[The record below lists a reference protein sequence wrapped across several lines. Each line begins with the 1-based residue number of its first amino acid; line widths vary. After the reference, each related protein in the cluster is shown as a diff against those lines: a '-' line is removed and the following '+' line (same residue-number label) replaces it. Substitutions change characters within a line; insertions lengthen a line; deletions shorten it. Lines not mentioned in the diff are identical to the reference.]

1 MLKKSYFCAF
11 KKSRVRVKGFC
22 PRQGKIN
29 EEPMVCQKMKK
40 FFVLLFGLMT
50 LNAFAFNDR
59 PVTFQQLPQKAQQ
72 FINTHFKGVEFLSA
86 TVDDDYEVYLANG
99 TKVEFTLQG
108 EWKEV
113 KCPGSAVPTAI
124 VPAAITKY
132 VKAQFPNSTIVKID
146 KKYGGYDVELNNDME
161 LKFDKNGKF
170 LSYDD

>member
-1 MLKKSYFCAF
+1 
-11 KKSRVRVKGFC
+11 
-22 PRQGKIN
+22 
-29 EEPMVCQKMKK
+29 MVCQKMKK

-132 VKAQFPNSTIVKID
+132 VKAQFPNSIIVKID

-161 LKFDKNGKF
+161 LKFDKNGRF
-170 LSYDD
+170 LTYDD

>member
-1 MLKKSYFCAF
+1 
-11 KKSRVRVKGFC
+11 
-22 PRQGKIN
+22 
-29 EEPMVCQKMKK
+29 
-40 FFVLLFGLMT
+40 MT

-161 LKFDKNGKF
+161 
-170 LSYDD
+170 Y

>member
-1 MLKKSYFCAF
+1 
-11 KKSRVRVKGFC
+11 
-22 PRQGKIN
+22 
-29 EEPMVCQKMKK
+29 
-40 FFVLLFGLMT
+40 MT

-72 FINTHFKGVEFLSA
+72 FINTYFKGVEFLSA

-132 VKAQFPNSTIVKID
+132 VKAQFPNSIIVKID
-146 KKYGGYDVELNNDME
+146 KKYGGYDVELNNEME